1 MKRWLKA
8 CAITAMLALPVVAGA
23 QTAVPKT
30 DSAPT
35 PNMNCP
41 MMGGMGDMQKN
52 MGTMV
57 KEMSAMMSNAADPS
71 MRERMQKMH
80 DQMVDMMSDMGGMMG
95 GGMMGK
101 GMMGRGMMGKG
112 MMQDNQQGE
121 TDTTPPTPS
130 VDEHKS
136 HHPDQ

>member
-1 MKRWLKA
+1 MKRWLSA
-8 CAITAMLALPVVAGA
+8 STIAAMLTFPLVASA

-41 MMGGMGDMQKN
+41 MMGGMGGMQKN

-80 DQMVDMMSDMGGMMG
+80 DRMVDMMSNMGGMMG

-101 GMMGRGMMGKG
+101 GMMGKG
-112 MMQDNQQGE
+112 MMQDKPQGE
-121 TDTTPPTPS
+121 ADTTPSTPS
-130 VDEHKS
+130 VDDHES
-136 HHPDQ
+136 HHTDQ